1 MENKSFVIDSNVFV
15 AFYDEADSNNSLAKS
30 ALKELSKGQLIV
42 HPYVIQ
48 EVSTILTYRFG
59 IIMAK
64 KFLGDIKKSDNVVIP
79 FVNISGD
86 MDFFI
91 SLAKKVAFTDATLI
105 ALSKE
110 SGAALLTFDK
120 QMIRIAK
127 SV

>member
-1 MENKSFVIDSNVFV
+1 MENKSFVIDSNVFI

-59 IIMAK
+59 LAMAK
-64 KFLGDIKKSDNVVIP
+64 KFISDIKKSDNIVIP
-79 FVNISGD
+79 FVNVAGD
-86 MDFFI
+86 MEFFI
-91 SLAKKVAFTDATLI
+91 SISKKIAFTDAALI

-110 SGAALLTFDK
+110 SNTALLTFDK

-127 SV
+127 SL